1 TYMNIKSAF
10 IRKRG
15 EKFHVYVEYIEEM
28 TGKIKQKSYGSY
40 EKKKDAEKH
49 LIEIKSTIN
58 NNKFITPN
66 KTTLVERC
74 YKYIMTNEK
83 NWSPYTIINRKSWVN
98 NYIEPFFKDTKLID
112 INPSLLQFFINKS
125 FNNSTSSS
133 AKVRYNFLSSVLK
146 EAYRLKE
153 ISENPCDFVKLP
165 AKNVTSE
172 IEIYNREETLLLI
185 EKLNNS
191 IIEMPILLML
201 LLGLRIGE
209 VAGLKWSDVDLDN
222 SIININQILI
232 YANSKIIFKEPKT
245 EKSKRTLSVPK
256 ELIEKLKIEKL
267 KQNKMKLQGTLENEN
282 NLVCLN
288 TNLKPWI
295 PTTLSKTFHN
305 FIKRNNLR
313 NIRVHDLRHTNASL
327 LLLGGTNMKVVSERL
342 GHTDIKI
349 TMNRYSHV
357 LEEMDKEASDNLSK
371 LLFK

>member
-1 TYMNIKSAF
+1 MNIKSAF
-10 IRKRG
+10 IRKRN
-15 EKFHVYVEYIEEM
+15 EKFYVYVEYIEET

-209 VAGLKWSDVDLDN
+209 VAGLRWTDVDL
-222 SIININQILI
+222 NIGSVSVSQTLI
-232 YANSKIIFKEPKT
+232 YANNKIEFKEPKT
-245 EKSKRTLSVPK
+245 SKSRRTLSAPD

-267 KQNKMKLQGTLENEN
+267 RQNKLKLQGILKNEN

-288 TNLKPWI
+288 KDYNPFLPATLRKSFHRFIKKNNLK
-295 PTTLSKTFHN
+295 
-305 FIKRNNLR
+305 
-313 NIRVHDLRHTNASL
+313 NIRMHDLRHTNASL

-342 GHTDIKI
+342 GHTDIQI

-357 LEEMDKEASDNLSK
+357 LEEMDKKASDNLSK
-371 LLFK
+371 ILFK

>member
-1 TYMNIKSAF
+1 MNIKSAF

-15 EKFHVYVEYIEEM
+15 EKFHVYVEYVEEE
-28 TGKIKQKSYGSY
+28 TGKKKQKSYGSY

-66 KTTLVERC
+66 KITLVERC
-74 YKYIMTNEK
+74 YKYIIANEK
-83 NWSPYTIINRKSWVN
+83 NWSPYTTVNRKSWVN

-165 AKNVTSE
+165 HKENSSK
-172 IEIYNREETLLLI
+172 IEIYNREEALLLI

-191 IIEMPILLML
+191 NIEIPILLML
-201 LLGLRIGE
+201 TLGLRLGE
-209 VAGLKWSDVDLDN
+209 ATGLRWTDVDL
-222 SIININQILI
+222 NIGSVSVSQTLI
-232 YANSKIIFKEPKT
+232 YANNKIEFKEPKT
-245 EKSKRTLSVPK
+245 SKSRRTLSAPD

-267 KQNKMKLQGTLENEN
+267 RQNKLKLQGILKNEN

-288 TNLKPWI
+288 KDYNPFLPATLRKSFHRFIKKNNLK
-295 PTTLSKTFHN
+295 
-305 FIKRNNLR
+305 
-313 NIRVHDLRHTNASL
+313 NIRMHDLRHTNASL

-342 GHTDIKI
+342 GHTDIQI

-357 LEEMDKEASDNLSK
+357 LEEMDKKASDNLSK
-371 LLFK
+371 ILFK

>member
-15 EKFHVYVEYIEEM
+15 EKFHVYVEYIEET

-83 NWSPYTIINRKSWVN
+83 NWSPYTVINRKSWVK
-98 NYIEPFFKDTKLID
+98 NYIEPFFKDTILID
-112 INPSLLQFFINKS
+112 VNPSLLQIFIDKNFDGS
-125 FNNSTSSS
+125 APST

-165 AKNVTSE
+165 AQNVTYE

-185 EKLNNS
+185 EKLKDS
-191 IIEMPILLML
+191 LIEIPILLML

-209 VAGLKWSDVDLDN
+209 VAGLRWSDVNLDN

-232 YANSKIIFKEPKT
+232 YANSKITFKEPKT
-245 EKSKRTLSVPK
+245 AKSKRALSVPK
-256 ELIEKLKIEKL
+256 ELVEKLKIEKL
-267 KQNKMKLQGTLENEN
+267 KQNKMKLQGTLINEN

-288 TNLKPWI
+288 TNFNAWI
-295 PTTLSKTFHN
+295 PTALSKTFHN

>member
-1 TYMNIKSAF
+1 
-10 IRKRG
+10 
-15 EKFHVYVEYIEEM
+15 
-28 TGKIKQKSYGSY
+28 
-40 EKKKDAEKH
+40 AEKH

-58 NNKFITPN
+58 NNKFVTPN

-83 NWSPYTIINRKSWVN
+83 NWSPYTVINRKSWVK
-98 NYIEPFFKDTKLID
+98 NYIEPFFKDTILID
-112 INPSLLQFFINKS
+112 VNPSLLQIFIDKNFDGS
-125 FNNSTSSS
+125 APST

-165 AKNVTSE
+165 AQNVTYE

-185 EKLNNS
+185 EKLKDS
-191 IIEMPILLML
+191 LIEIPILLML

-209 VAGLKWSDVDLDN
+209 VAGLRWSDVNLDN

-232 YANSKIIFKEPKT
+232 YANSKITFKEPKT
-245 EKSKRTLSVPK
+245 AKSKRALSVPK
-256 ELIEKLKIEKL
+256 ELVEKLKIEKL
-267 KQNKMKLQGTLENEN
+267 KQNKMKLQGTLINEN

-288 TNLKPWI
+288 TNFNAWI
-295 PTTLSKTFHN
+295 PTALSKTFHN

>member
-1 TYMNIKSAF
+1 MNIKSAF
-10 IRKRG
+10 IRKRN
-15 EKFHVYVEYIEEM
+15 EKFYVYVEYIEET

-40 EKKKDAEKH
+40 EKKKDAEKY

-58 NNKFITPN
+58 NNKFIAPS

-74 YKYIMTNEK
+74 YKYIMMNEK
-83 NWSPYTIINRKSWVN
+83 KWSPYTTVNRKSWLK
-98 NYIEPFFKDTKLID
+98 NYIEPFFEDTKLID
-112 INPSLLQFFINKS
+112 VNPSILQIFINKN
-125 FNNSTSSS
+125 FDSSAS
-133 AKVRYNFLSSVLK
+133 SAAKVRYSFLSSVLK

-153 ISENPCDFVKLP
+153 ISENPCDFLKLP
-165 AKNVTSE
+165 TQNVTSE

-185 EKLNNS
+185 NKLKDS
-191 IIEMPILLML
+191 LIEIPILLML

-209 VAGLKWSDVDLDN
+209 VAGLRWSDVDLDN

-232 YANSKIIFKEPKT
+232 YANSKITFKEPKT
-245 EKSKRTLSVPK
+245 AKSKRALSVPK
-256 ELIEKLKIEKL
+256 ELVEKLKIEKL
-267 KQNKMKLQGTLENEN
+267 KQNKMKLQGTLINEN

-288 TNLKPWI
+288 TNFKPWI
-295 PTTLSKTFHN
+295 PTVLSKAFHN

-313 NIRVHDLRHTNASL
+313 NIRAHDLRHTNASL
-327 LLLGGTNMKVVSERL
+327 LLLGGTNMKVISERL

>member
-1 TYMNIKSAF
+1 MNIKSAF

-15 EKFHVYVEYIEEM
+15 EKFHVYVEYIEET

-66 KTTLVERC
+66 KITLVERC
-74 YKYIMTNEK
+74 YKYIIANEK
-83 NWSPYTIINRKSWVN
+83 NWSPYTTVNRKSWVN
-98 NYIEPFFKDTKLID
+98 NYIEPFFKDIKLID

-165 AKNVTSE
+165 AQNVTYE

-185 EKLNNS
+185 EKLKDS
-191 IIEMPILLML
+191 LIEIPILLML

-209 VAGLKWSDVDLDN
+209 VAGLRWSDVDLDN

-232 YANSKIIFKEPKT
+232 YANSKITFKEPKT
-245 EKSKRTLSVPK
+245 AKSKRTLSVPK

-295 PTTLSKTFHN
+295 PTALSKTFHN

-342 GHTDIKI
+342 GHTDIQI

-357 LEEMDKEASDNLSK
+357 LEEMDKKASDNLSK
-371 LLFK
+371 ILFK

>member
-1 TYMNIKSAF
+1 
-10 IRKRG
+10 
-15 EKFHVYVEYIEEM
+15 
-28 TGKIKQKSYGSY
+28 
-40 EKKKDAEKH
+40 
-49 LIEIKSTIN
+49 
-58 NNKFITPN
+58 KFITPN

-83 NWSPYTIINRKSWVN
+83 NWSPYTVINRKSWVK
-98 NYIEPFFKDTKLID
+98 NYIEPFFKDTILID
-112 INPSLLQFFINKS
+112 VNPSLLQIFIDKNFDGS
-125 FNNSTSSS
+125 APST

-165 AKNVTSE
+165 AQNVTYE

-185 EKLNNS
+185 EKLKDS
-191 IIEMPILLML
+191 LIEIPILLML

-209 VAGLKWSDVDLDN
+209 VAGLRWSDVNLDN

-232 YANSKIIFKEPKT
+232 YANSKITFKEPKT
-245 EKSKRTLSVPK
+245 AKSKRALSVPK
-256 ELIEKLKIEKL
+256 ELVEKLKIEKL
-267 KQNKMKLQGTLENEN
+267 KQNKMKLQGTLINEN

-288 TNLKPWI
+288 TNFNAWI
-295 PTTLSKTFHN
+295 PTALSKTFHN

>member
-1 TYMNIKSAF
+1 MNIKSAF
-10 IRKRG
+10 IRKRN
-15 EKFHVYVEYIEEM
+15 EKFYVYVEYIEET

-172 IEIYNREETLLLI
+172 IEIYNREET
-185 EKLNNS
+185 
-191 IIEMPILLML
+191 
-201 LLGLRIGE
+201 
-209 VAGLKWSDVDLDN
+209 
-222 SIININQILI
+222 
-232 YANSKIIFKEPKT
+232 
-245 EKSKRTLSVPK
+245 
-256 ELIEKLKIEKL
+256 
-267 KQNKMKLQGTLENEN
+267 
-282 NLVCLN
+282 
-288 TNLKPWI
+288 
-295 PTTLSKTFHN
+295 
-305 FIKRNNLR
+305 
-313 NIRVHDLRHTNASL
+313 
-327 LLLGGTNMKVVSERL
+327 
-342 GHTDIKI
+342 
-349 TMNRYSHV
+349 
-357 LEEMDKEASDNLSK
+357 
-371 LLFK
+371 